1 MPPSRLCERLDT
13 WIKEAFRYARLEMQ
27 MGLKLYHLF
36 LEAGLP
42 APCMC
47 SEAAVIG
54 TRESNQ
60 AELELVIAWFV
71 NVVHLLL
78 PLILKSGIAT
88 AEEVAI
94 ETLTERLRAEWATQ
108 RMVWRIGADVVSAWT
123 RKA

>member
-1 MPPSRLCERLDT
+1 
-13 WIKEAFRYARLEMQ
+13 

-47 SEAAVIG
+47 SEAPVIG

-60 AELELVIAWFV
+60 AEMELVIGY
-71 NVVHLLL
+71 VVDMMRTLL
-78 PLILKSGIAT
+78 PLILKFGIAT

-94 ETLTERLRAEWATQ
+94 DTLAERCREEWTNQ
-108 RMVWRIGADVVSAWT
+108 RGITRVGGDLVSAWT